1 MLTSYEVVEQGLS
14 LVYSTLLSVCG
25 LAVIRLQSCGHEDA
39 VRDPLPKWIITLL
52 CAIDYCFSSPCL
64 SSPYPSSFC
73 CCRRR
78 YAVPFVICLLYF
90 HPWKCGLLS
99 SYTFVFVVSI
109 LGTKGTTPLMLR
121 LFSRH
126 NNSGSFGAIC
136 LIFLGGGWPDD
147 VRFPRRSGDS
157 PPLVAVS

>member
-1 MLTSYEVVEQGLS
+1 MR
-14 LVYSTLLSVCG
+14 LLSKGSHSSTVLTLVC
-25 LAVIRLQSCGHEDA
+25 AVWPLFGSNRVAMRTQSVIHSPNGSSHSCARLIA
-39 VRDPLPKWIITLL
+39 VSLPPASLPPTPL
-52 CAIDYCFSSPCL
+52 
-64 SSPYPSSFC
+64 SF

-78 YAVPFVICLLYF
+78 HYAVPFVIFLLYF

-99 SYTFVFVVSI
+99 SYTLVFVVSI
-109 LGTKGTTPLMLR
+109 LGTKGTTPLLLR

-126 NNSGSFGAIC
+126 NNSGSCGVIR

-157 PPLVAVS
+157 PPLVVVS